1 MAKSLSFL
9 SSCPEE
15 ETFEEYAK
23 INNLFYMRS
32 TITKSQEEEN
42 SNLEIFDSKEAN
54 LEDGISF
61 YISLRSL
68 EQE

>member
-1 MAKSLSFL
+1 
-9 SSCPEE
+9 
-15 ETFEEYAK
+15 
-23 INNLFYMRS
+23 MRS